1 MGEYK
6 TYKELDVWTK
16 TRVLVKE
23 IYILTKDFP
32 KEELYGISSQMRRCA
47 VSIPSNIAEGYG
59 RQYKKETLQFFHI
72 ARGSLYELETQLYIS
87 ADLNFLQKDKLNSI
101 ILQLEECRKLLSGL
115 INYFENNSNLKQ
127 TPYTWHPAC

>member
-115 INYFENNSNLKQ
+115 INYFENNSNLK
-127 TPYTWHPAC
+127 